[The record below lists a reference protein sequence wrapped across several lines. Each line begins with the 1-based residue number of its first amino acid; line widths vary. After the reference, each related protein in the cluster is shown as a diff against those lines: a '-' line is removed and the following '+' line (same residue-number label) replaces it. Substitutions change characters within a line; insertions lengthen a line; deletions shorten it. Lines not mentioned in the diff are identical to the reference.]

1 MPTYDYAC
9 SDCGHR
15 FDIKQSWSDDPL
27 TVCPECSGAIRRV
40 LHPAGVIF
48 KGSGWYI
55 TDNRKG
61 SASDGATSS
70 TSDSSD
76 KTTTSTPAKKETATA
91 ADS

>member
-1 MPTYDYAC
+1 MPIYDYLC
-9 SDCGHR
+9 NDCGHR
-15 FDIKQSWSDDPL
+15 FDVKQSWSDDPL

-61 SASDGATSS
+61 SASDGASGS
-70 TSDSSD
+70 SSD
-76 KTTTSTPAKKETATA
+76 KSETTTTSTPAKTESAAA

>member
-61 SASDGATSS
+61 SASDGAVSSASGSSETSS
-70 TSDSSD
+70 
-76 KTTTSTPAKKETATA
+76 TSTPAKTETAAA